1 VAGLTRG
8 SPPSVREPVI
18 GRRVVQRCLA
28 ELGDLV
34 DWGIVLLL
42 VLIGGAIVAPVAAA
56 VTSLWPSGATRWAAR
71 ACLMMVL
78 LAVVLLA
85 VMWVEHRLTGG
96 GYYDESGEFIERG
109 DDSGVI
115 IFMSA
120 AVLAAGLVNL
130 VGWIVANARTP
141 GQCDRPRPSSTSG
154 SRSWQ

>member
-1 VAGLTRG
+1 
-8 SPPSVREPVI
+8 
-18 GRRVVQRCLA
+18 VQRCRA

-34 DWGIVLLL
+34 GWGIVLLL
-42 VLIGGAIVAPVAAA
+42 VLIGGAIVAPLAAA

-85 VMWVEHRLTGG
+85 AMWVEHSLTGG
-96 GYYDESGEFIERG
+96 GCYESGEFIERG

-120 AVLAAGLVNL
+120 AVIAIGLVNL
-130 VGWIVANARTP
+130 TGWIVANARTP
-141 GQCDRPRPSSTSG
+141 GQSDRPRPSSTSG
-154 SRSWQ
+154 CRSGP

>member
-1 VAGLTRG
+1 
-8 SPPSVREPVI
+8 VREPGI
-18 GRRVVQRCLA
+18 GRRVVQRCRA

-42 VLIGGAIVAPVAAA
+42 ILIGGAIVAPLAAA
-56 VTSLWPSGATRWAAR
+56 VTSLWPSGATPWAAR

-85 VMWVEHRLTGG
+85 VMWVEHSLTGG
-96 GYYDESGEFIERG
+96 GYYESGEFIERG

-120 AVLAAGLVNL
+120 AVIAAGLVNL
-130 VGWIVANARTP
+130 AGWIVANARTP
-141 GQCDRPRPSSTSG
+141 GQSDRPRPSSTSG
-154 SRSWQ
+154 SRSGP